1 VVASLFAL
9 GALLIVGAALHRAC
23 LRVVERVVGG
33 ELMKARVAFHFTRPC
48 VVSPLAQLPVVPP
61 PEIEA
66 AHRAPADH
74 SLGSSVRDDTAE
86 IKMALGDHPGRHG
99 GDRERL

>member
-9 GALLIVGAALHRAC
+9 GALLIVGAALNRAC

-33 ELMKARVAFHFTRPC
+33 ELMKARVFLNFTRPR
-48 VVSPLAQLPVVPP
+48 VVSPLAQLTVVPP

-66 AHRAPADH
+66 AHRVPADH
-74 SLGSSVRDDTAE
+74 SLGPSVREDTAE
-86 IKMALGDHPGRHG
+86 IK
-99 GDRERL
+99 